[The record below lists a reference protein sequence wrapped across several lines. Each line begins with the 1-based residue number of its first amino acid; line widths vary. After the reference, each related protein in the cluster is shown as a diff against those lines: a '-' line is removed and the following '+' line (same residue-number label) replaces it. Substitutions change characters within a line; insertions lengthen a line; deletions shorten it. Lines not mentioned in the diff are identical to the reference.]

1 MAEAIGR
8 TGNVR
13 AEESDRMGHA
23 HIEALR
29 MALCVVSEPVLV
41 VDTRAERIVEAN
53 PPACALVGLS
63 MAEIRRARAGEVLQR
78 IGLEDLLRDGLDR
91 EGRESLALGPVP
103 EEPNLGEPPRW
114 RIVGPSLCKDGILTL
129 VGCASRQS
137 QEDQRELPKL
147 DSFAALH
154 MDPLTGLPDR
164 AAFEDRLAERCVSN
178 AGSGLADFAVLFIDL
193 DGFKRVN
200 DQLGHRHG
208 DSVLRTVAQRLR
220 RAVRP
225 GDLVTR
231 FGGDEFTVL
240 LDAVHA
246 VNDAIGVAQ
255 RLLAA
260 TGDDAVAAPG
270 GKKVSVSVGI
280 ALGGKKVSVSVGIA
294 LGRAGMNPAD
304 LIDAADRAMYRAK
317 AAGGGTWAVAEG
329 DSPS

>member
-1 MAEAIGR
+1 MDQA
-8 TGNVR
+8 
-13 AEESDRMGHA
+13 SDRTDDLGEAEGSGMGHP
-23 HIEALR
+23 HIEAIR
-29 MALCVVSEPVLV
+29 MALCVVSQPVLV
-41 VDTRAERIVEAN
+41 VDTRADRIVEAN
-53 PPACALVGLS
+53 PPACAMVGLS
-63 MAEIRRARAGEVLQR
+63 MAEVRRVRASDALDR
-78 IGLEDLLRDGLDR
+78 IGLGGILRKGGLQA
-91 EGRESLALGPVP
+91 EQAALTSGSVP
-103 EEPNLGEPPRW
+103 KEPDSADALPW
-114 RIVGPSLCKDGILTL
+114 RVVKPAQCADGILVI
-129 VGCASRQS
+129 VGCPLRGERDGRPEHARSGILR
-137 QEDQRELPKL
+137 P
-147 DSFAALH
+147 LH

-246 VNDAIGVAQ
+246 VNDAVGVAQ

-260 TGDDAVAAPG
+260 TGDENIAVSD
-270 GKKVSVSVGI
+270 GKKVSM
-280 ALGGKKVSVSVGIA
+280 SVGIA